1 MRALPL
7 RLIELPLW
15 AALISAAAGGVVL
28 GAAFPTFGLWP
39 LAFVG
44 VFIILWALNGRTWVS
59 GLLIGLVSGAM
70 FWGPLIHWLT
80 LYLGPVPWLGLAGVQ
95 TLYFVIFGALAS
107 VVLRHG
113 PTVWKSATRR
123 LIFIPLVI
131 AGLWVAREGIAAVW
145 PYGGFAWG
153 RLAQSQAESAFGPLV
168 AWLGTAGLGFLIA
181 WSAAFVFEAIRL
193 QRFVRIGAITLIVL
207 ICAAAFPRF
216 QVSPN
221 GTLRVAA
228 VQGNTKSALF
238 DVVEPGQNVID
249 HAETTLTFV
258 KSPVDVVVWPENAS
272 DVDPTRFKESAQVLD
287 FLSAK
292 YEAPFIVGTITE
304 PRDGTYFN
312 SSLVWQAGQGVVAQY
327 DKIHPV
333 PFAEYMPNRDFFHS
347 LAPDLVDMVTHD
359 YSFGTRSNVVSVAG
373 THIGL
378 SICFD
383 IVDDQQIFD
392 MIRDGANIIVA
403 QTNNADFGHSEESAQ
418 QLAIARLRAIETG
431 RTLVNIST
439 VGISSMIGSDGQ
451 TIDSLPDHVR
461 GAMTQTLPLSSTVT
475 PAMVIG
481 RPLEWLAGAIGL
493 VGFGLCSWSSRRRN
507 RARGERAGS

>member
-1 MRALPL
+1 MKRLPA
-7 RLIELPLW
+7 RLVALPLW
-15 AALISAAAGGVVL
+15 ASVIAAAVGGIVL
-28 GAAFPTFGLWP
+28 GAAFPTLSLWP
-39 LAFVG
+39 LAFAG
-44 VFIILWALNGRTWVS
+44 VFIILWSLNGRTWAS

-95 TLYFVIFGALAS
+95 TVYFVIFGAVAA

-113 PTVWKSATRR
+113 PTVWSTTRKR
-123 LIFIPLVI
+123 LIFIPLVL

-153 RLAQSQAESAFGPLV
+153 RLAQSQSESGFGPLV
-168 AWLGTAGLGFLIA
+168 AWCGTAGLSFLIA
-181 WSAAFVFEAIRL
+181 WSAAFVFEAIRVR
-193 QRFVRIGAITLIVL
+193 RFLRVGAITILVL
-207 ICAAAFPRF
+207 VCAVAFPRF
-216 QVSPN
+216 PVATS
-221 GTLRVAA
+221 GTIRLAA

-249 HAETTLTFV
+249 HAETTLTYV
-258 KSPVDVVVWPENAS
+258 KSPVDVVIWPENAS

-287 FLSAK
+287 YLSAK
-292 YEAPFIVGTITE
+292 YNAPFIVGTITE
-304 PRDGTYFN
+304 PRDGVYFN
-312 SSLVWQAGQGVVAQY
+312 SSLVWMSGQGVTAQY

-333 PFAEYMPNRDFFHS
+333 PFAEYMPNRDFFHA

-359 YSFGTRSNVVSVAG
+359 YSFGTRSNVVQVAG
-373 THIGL
+373 TNIGL

-392 MIRDGANIIVA
+392 MLSSGANIIVA
-403 QTNNADFGHSEESAQ
+403 QTNNADFGYSEESAQ

-439 VGISSMIGSDGQ
+439 VGISSIIGPDGQ
-451 TIDSLPDHVR
+451 TIDSLPEHTR
-461 GAMTQTLPLSSTVT
+461 GAMTNTLNLSSSTT

-481 RPLEWLAGAIGL
+481 RGIEWLLGAIGL
-493 VGFGLCSWSSRRRN
+493 VGFALCSFASRRLGRG
-507 RARGERAGS
+507 RGEREGN